1 MRSIINC
8 LTKVGLW
15 LSIAIAIW
23 IAFPNFALAALPVRS
38 TPITVKISLGN
49 TANELKFEPNNLQLK
64 AGATYKLLL
73 SNFSPQKHY
82 FTAVEFANKS
92 WTQKVEAGNVEIK
105 GAIQEL
111 ELRSST
117 KAEWWLVP
125 MRPGIYQLRCTVPGH
140 TEAGMIGTI
149 TVK

>member
-1 MRSIINC
+1 MRSIINW
-8 LTKVGLW
+8 LAKVGLW
-15 LSIAIAIW
+15 LSIVMAVW
-23 IAFPNFALAALPVRS
+23 IAFPNFALASLPVRS
-38 TPITVKISLGN
+38 TPTTVKVSLGN

-64 AGATYKLLL
+64 AYTTYKILL
-73 SNFSPQKHY
+73 SNPSPQKHY
-82 FTAVEFANKS
+82 FTALEFANKS

-111 ELRSST
+111 ELRPST

-125 MRPGIYQLRCTVPGH
+125 MKPGTYQLHCTVPGH

>member
-8 LTKVGLW
+8 LKKVSLW

-23 IAFPNFALAALPVRS
+23 IALPDFALAALPDRA
-38 TPITVKISLGN
+38 TPMTVQVSLGN

-64 AGATYKLLL
+64 AYTTYKLLL
-73 SNFSPQKHY
+73 SNPSPQKHY
-82 FTAVEFANKS
+82 FTALEFANRS
-92 WTQKVEAGNVEIK
+92 WTQKVDAGNVEIK

-111 ELRSST
+111 ELRST
-117 KAEWWLVP
+117 TNAQWWLVP
-125 MRPGIYQLRCTVPGH
+125 MKPGTYRLRCTVPGH

-149 TVK
+149 TVN

>member
-8 LTKVGLW
+8 LKIVGLGI
-15 LSIAIAIW
+15 LLAIW
-23 IAFPNFALAALPVRS
+23 IWIDLANFALAALPNQAIP
-38 TPITVKISLGN
+38 TTVKVSLGN
-49 TANELKFEPNNLQLK
+49 TTNELKFEPNNLQLK
-64 AGATYKLLL
+64 AHTNYKLLL
-73 SNFSPQKHY
+73 SNPSPQKHY
-82 FTAVEFANKS
+82 FTALEFANKS

-125 MRPGIYQLRCTVPGH
+125 MKPGTYQLHCTVPGH